1 MYFVIYSLGIL
12 LQLCCA
18 VLISYI
24 LIVQEQSKEYNAFEN
39 ISSGNIKYSA
49 LTCFYMSFLGLGNG
63 VCTILLGVSVT
74 NPLLIM
80 LGFDPLVRY
89 YLNNSMPWQH
99 LSP

>member
-1 MYFVIYSLGIL
+1 M
-12 LQLCCA
+12 
-18 VLISYI
+18 
-24 LIVQEQSKEYNAFEN
+24 IVQEQSKEYNAFEN
-39 ISSGNIKYSA
+39 ISSGNIKYSS
-49 LTCFYMSFLGLGNG
+49 LTCIYMIIMGIGIGICSILFGLGG
-63 VCTILLGVSVT
+63 GSVT